1 MEEFSNQK
9 QFHMRKINKILNVD
23 KIVTIHY
30 QALTEHYSAKEEKH
44 DFWEMIYSD
53 KEELFIVKDGFSTP
67 LSAGQIAFI
76 KPNQK
81 HYVTCGN
88 KEPNIFIISF
98 VCRSDQMRF
107 FENKTAKVPESLRY
121 LLQNMMAEALE
132 TFYIPDFDP
141 DLNELK
147 LREDRNVGGEQIIK
161 NSLELLLIYL
171 LRQGENKQAKQEFLY
186 SKISQSDD
194 LQDEIV
200 EFLTNK
206 IYGKF
211 DLTELCATLHYGK
224 TRLCT
229 VFKKKT
235 GVSIYQTYLKMK
247 TSEAK
252 KLIRK
257 KTPFAEIADKLFF
270 DSVAHF
276 NSVFKKYVG
285 MTPGEYKASI
295 K

>member
-1 MEEFSNQK
+1 MHKLSKLF
-9 QFHMRKINKILNVD
+9 NVD

-30 QALTEHYSAKEEKH
+30 QALIKHYSAKEERH
-44 DFWEMIYSD
+44 DFWELIYAD
-53 KEELFIVKDGFSTP
+53 KENITVVLNGEETL
-67 LSAGQIAFI
+67 LSPGEVVFI

-81 HYVTCGN
+81 HFVTSGE

-98 VCRSDQMRF
+98 SCHSEKMRF
-107 FENKTAKVPESLRY
+107 FENKSVFVPPALRY
-121 LLQNMMAEALE
+121 LLQNMMAEAIE

-147 LREDRNVGGEQIIK
+147 LREKENTGGEQIIK
-161 NSLELLLIYL
+161 NSLELLMLYL
-171 LRQGENKQAKQEFLY
+171 LRSSEQKQPTQEFLL
-186 SKISQSDD
+186 SKIDHSED

-200 EFLTNK
+200 KFLSSK

-211 DLTELCATLHYGK
+211 DLDELCAAMHYGK

-229 VFKKKT
+229 LFRKKT
-235 GVSIYQTYLKMK
+235 GSSIYQTYLKMK
-247 TSEAK
+247 TDEAK

-257 KTPFAEIADKLFF
+257 KTPFAEIADKLYF
-270 DSVAHF
+270 DSAAHF
-276 NSVFKKYVG
+276 NSVFKKYAG